1 MTATV
6 FLRVASIL
14 SLLFAAGHTLGGS
27 QSWSPAGETEVLQA
41 MRSFRFDAEG
51 VSRTYLELYL
61 GFGFILSVYLLLQ
74 AVVLWQLATLA
85 RVEPARLR
93 PLVAAFL
100 LAQVA
105 SGFLEWRFI
114 FAVPVVFSALI
125 ALSLG
130 AALYASRRTR
140 SV

>member
-14 SLLFAAGHTLGGS
+14 SLLFAAGHTLGGR

-51 VSRTYLELYL
+51 VSRTYLEFYL

-105 SGFLEWRFI
+105 SGVLAWKLI
-114 FAVPVVFSALI
+114 FEIPAVFSALI

-130 AALYASRRTR
+130 AALFASRRAR
-140 SV
+140 S